1 MFKIDTQHLIISMK
15 FDQILQQEMEKY
27 IEPKPLRVK
36 KKQETEDKKE
46 KTKPN
51 SVTLSNLKQIKTQ
64 YPQR

>member
-1 MFKIDTQHLIISMK
+1 MK

-27 IEPKPLRVK
+27 IEPKPSRVK

-46 KTKPN
+46 KIKPN

-64 YPQR
+64 YPQS